1 MKKFITSIKKKT
13 KKHQDKIRE
22 ESSEE
27 GFSDDEDEGEI
38 LLANY
43 VKLQT
48 LGGDELVFP
57 IYDKERNPPLSKY
70 HTLIIFLEER
80 LGNYYF
86 DISTRNGIEITDDN
100 YLDIIEG
107 LIYDGNTPQW
117 NLVLIKKNILSI
129 DIQGKTYTLEINE
142 NTTLK
147 DIFYSVN
154 EGFLKCGD
162 YIVIEFKVGDETV
175 TKSNFKDILDRNR
188 LDWKTRL
195 KLIRRCPGHSNAIS
209 CGVHLDN
216 DEDLCYQCRN

>member
-22 ESSEE
+22 KSSEE

-57 IYDKERNPPLSKY
+57 IYDKERNPPLSNY
-70 HTLIIFLEER
+70 HTLIRFLEER
-80 LGNYYF
+80 LGDYAFAIY
-86 DISTRNGIEITDDN
+86 TRNGIEITDDN

-107 LIYDGNTPQW
+107 LIDDGTTPQW
-117 NLVLIKKNILSI
+117 NLFLIKKYLLSI
-129 DIQGKTYTLEINE
+129 EIQGETYRLEINE
-142 NTTLK
+142 NTRL
-147 DIFYSVN
+147 DNIYHQVN
-154 EGFLKCGD
+154 GFIEDLR
-162 YIVIEFKVGDETV
+162 VIEFKVGDETV
-175 TKSNFKDILDRNR
+175 TKSNFKDILDSNR

-195 KLIRRCPGHSNAIS
+195 KFIRRCPGHSNAIS
-209 CGVHLDN
+209 CGVPLDD

>member
-22 ESSEE
+22 KSSEE

-48 LGGDELVFP
+48 LRGDELVFP
-57 IYDKERNPPLSKY
+57 IYDVNRNPPLSNY
-70 HTLIIFLEER
+70 HTLIRFLEKR
-80 LGNYYF
+80 LGDYHF

-107 LIYDGNTPQW
+107 LIDDGTTPQW
-117 NLVLIKKNILSI
+117 NLGLIKKKILSI
-129 DIQGKTYTLEINE
+129 DIQGETYRIEINE
-142 NTTLK
+142 NTRL
-147 DIFYSVN
+147 DNIYHQVN
-154 EGFLKCGD
+154 GFLED
-162 YIVIEFKVGDETV
+162 LIVIEFKVGDETV
-175 TKSNFKDILDRNR
+175 TKRNFKDILDSNR

-195 KLIRRCPGHSNAIS
+195 KFIRRCPGHSNAIS
-209 CGVHLDN
+209 CGVPLDD